1 MHPSEPEEFL
11 TPEPETASPSTIPP
25 PPAPAPPLEM
35 PWQRLHVASPILNA
49 ISAAIRIWPVFIVAI
64 VNERSGLT
72 VAILALVVAGIVVL
86 EAIRYMRFEYRL
98 EGSTL
103 AVRSGIL
110 VRTTRT
116 VPADRVQQ
124 VSRNE
129 RLRHRLFNVTELL
142 VEVAGSGSEPD
153 ISLSVLDVPEADR
166 IAGRLQSARRAPGA
180 TPPLAPRVVYEQ
192 PNGSLLKWAA
202 YASPLFMLPAVG
214 AGIGY
219 LAEAVDLEDAW
230 EWLPADSRLAGAAA
244 IAVVGLAVATAINV
258 ARYYDMRLVQAD
270 DNLLLEYGLLTHRRL
285 ELPVPRV
292 QAIVTKVTPAGRLAG
307 TVGLTAHNASSA
319 GDVTNSYMPAV
330 PRSDRLPIA
339 QRLLPDQR
347 SEPPLQSHPRNALR
361 RSLVRWSVP
370 TLIISGALA
379 AFAPEPWR
387 WLGAVL
393 LPTAAALGWRA
404 WRLLGH
410 GSTAGLVRARQ
421 GAITVHDT
429 AARRDRIQGVSVA
442 ANFFQRRL
450 GLATLVIAMAQPLG
464 KVVVRDMAAADASR
478 LAADLASKRQ

>member
-1 MHPSEPEEFL
+1 M
-11 TPEPETASPSTIPP
+11 APP
-25 PPAPAPPLEM
+25 PMPAPPPEM
-35 PWQRLHVASPILNA
+35 QWQRLHVASPILNA
-49 ISAAIRIWPVFIVAI
+49 ISAAIRIWPVFVVAI

-72 VAILALVVAGIVVL
+72 VGILTLVVAGIVVL
-86 EAIRYMRFEYRL
+86 EAIKYVRFEYRL

-103 AVRSGIL
+103 AVRSGVL

-166 IAGRLQSARRAPGA
+166 VASRLQSARRAPGA
-180 TPPLAPRVVYEQ
+180 TPPLAPTIVYEQ
-192 PNGSLLKWAA
+192 PNASLFRWAA

-214 AGIGY
+214 AGVGY

-230 EWLPADSRLAGAAA
+230 EWLPADSRLAGVAV

-292 QAIVTKVTPAGRLAG
+292 QAIVTKVTPAGHLAG
-307 TVGLTAHNASSA
+307 TVGITAHNASSA

-330 PRSDRLPIA
+330 PRGDRRSIA

-347 SEPPLQSHPRNALR
+347 LDPPLQSHPRNALR
-361 RSLVRWSVP
+361 RSLVRWTVP
-370 TLIISGALA
+370 LVVISGVLA
-379 AFAPEPWR
+379 FLAPGLWR
-387 WLGAVL
+387 GAGML
-393 LPTAAALGWRA
+393 LVPAAAALGWRA

-410 GSTAGLVRARQ
+410 GDTHGLVRARH

-429 AARRDRIQGVSVA
+429 SARRDRIQGVSVV

-464 KVVVRDMAAADASR
+464 RVVVRDMAAADAAR
-478 LAADLASKRQ
+478 LAADLASKRQQRESEEGSEE